1 MSTATTTLPRA
12 RGGVLGLIAST
23 DHKSVAI
30 RIFLTGFFFFV
41 AGGILALLIR
51 TELYSP
57 GQQLVNQDHYNEIFS
72 MHGSTMIYL
81 FVVPISLALGVYF
94 VPSRS
99 APPRS
104 PCPAWPC
111 WAGGCSSAAA

>member
-51 TELYSP
+51 TEL
-57 GQQLVNQDHYNEIFS
+57 
-72 MHGSTMIYL
+72 TRR
-81 FVVPISLALGVYF
+81 A
-94 VPSRS
+94 
-99 APPRS
+99 
-104 PCPAWPC
+104 
-111 WAGGCSSAAA
+111 CSSSTRTTTTRSSRCTARR